1 MNCEKCQ
8 ELISEYIDS
17 ELDSV
22 NSFEVQ
28 THIDYCEECSE
39 IYVDFSTILAKCDF
53 SEESAMEV
61 EKPNSQAI
69 WCRINN
75 AIETEIKPELVK
87 IEEEKLANASWFEK
101 LYRNSLRL
109 SFSQT
114 VAAVLFVALMSSLLT
129 LLGIRNYSTS
139 NELTANSEM
148 SPNLVER
155 VLGRIGVIETSR
167 ETREKKVKQQEELIS
182 YWNQRVDAR
191 KAQWNS
197 HLREAFERNLREI
210 DQVVYEYSVV
220 LEENPQDELSGEML
234 DSALSEK
241 MELLRGFSE
250 L

>member
-8 ELISEYIDS
+8 DLISEYIDG
-17 ELDSV
+17 ELDAV
-22 NSFEVQ
+22 ISFEVQ
-28 THIDYCEECSE
+28 THIEFCNECSE
-39 IYVDFSTILAKCDF
+39 ICVDFSQILAKCDF
-53 SEESAMEV
+53 SETPETEAPKV
-61 EKPNSQAI
+61 NSQAI

-75 AIETEIKPELVK
+75 AIETEVKPELAK
-87 IEEEKLANASWFEK
+87 IEEEKIANRSWFEK

-114 VAAVLFVALMSSLLT
+114 VSAVVFVAVISSLLT
-129 LLGIRNYSTS
+129 LVGIRNYSTS
-139 NELTANSEM
+139 NELTVNAEM

-155 VLGRIGVIETSR
+155 LLGRIGVIETSR

-182 YWNQRVDAR
+182 YWNQRVEAR

-197 HLREAFERNLREI
+197 HLREAFERNLKEI